1 MTMLRAKEIKEIL
14 KEKLKPDRYT
24 HTLGVMKTA
33 KKLAEQYGCDVKKAK
48 YAGLLHDCAKELT
61 DNEKRK
67 LCKKYHME
75 ITPAEDKNPSL
86 LHAKCGSI
94 LAKELYGVSDAEIL
108 HAIEV
113 HTTGCPN
120 MSLLDKIIYVA
131 DYIEPNR
138 KQAPHLTKLRAM
150 AEVDLDQT
158 VFQIAK
164 DTISY
169 LKKNQN
175 TIDETTMDVYNF
187 YSSYEK

>member
-1 MTMLRAKEIKEIL
+1 MLRVKEIKQIL
-14 KEKLKPDRYT
+14 KKELKPDRYT

-33 KKLAEQYGCDVKKAK
+33 QKLAKRYGCDEKKAQ
-48 YAGLLHDCAKELT
+48 YAGLLHDCAKYLS
-61 DNEKRK
+61 DKEKRK
-67 LCKKYHME
+67 LCKKHH
-75 ITPAEDKNPSL
+75 ITITQAEDKNPSL
-86 LHAKCGSI
+86 LHAKCGAI
-94 LAKELYGVSDAEIL
+94 LAQELYGVSDAEIL

-120 MSLLDKIIYVA
+120 MSLLDKIIYIA

-138 KQAPHLTKLRAM
+138 KQAPHLKDLRTM
-150 AEVDLDQT
+150 SKIDLDQT

-169 LKKNQN
+169 LKKTQN

-187 YSSYEK
+187 YSFCKK